1 VERVWEIEEQGEK
14 SYIVPFPCKIEL
26 DRMVAIRTFTTK
38 NNGGVLLFEEHTLEI
53 KPLKKLQQVWVR
65 IFGVPNEIRSFLPLW
80 AVGSILGATQKV
92 DMSYLRKTGVV
103 RLLVAVLDVNAV
115 PKDADV
121 VVHRS
126 MYKIFFKVD
135 EVVRDEDDFNPEDD
149 DLLDDDADQAKGKDM
164 EETDQDEHNGDFDE
178 LPHEQNLSIT
188 DGYNGMSYGK
198 QVALVEEVIDITCNR
213 LIEDLSFKVMNE
225 ANEDLVTA
233 DTPQDQVPTAETS
246 IASIIP
252 VPQVTEVPVL
262 ETKLA
267 GDGVA
272 VLNNPVLVQGQ
283 ELDATEIEAAED
295 GVDTANSGMSTT
307 TDSVPRAVQDSIEL

>member
-1 VERVWEIEEQGEK
+1 
-14 SYIVPFPCKIEL
+14 L
-26 DRMVAIRTFTTK
+26 K
-38 NNGGVLLFEEHTLEI
+38 NTLEI

-103 RLLVAVLDVNAV
+103 RLLVAVLDANAV

-126 MYKIFFKVD
+126 MYIIFFKVD

-149 DLLDDDADQAKGKDM
+149 DLLDDDADQAKDQDM

-188 DGYNGMSYGK
+188 NGYNDMSYGK
-198 QVALVEEVIDITCNR
+198 QAALVEEAIDITCNR
-213 LIEDLSFKVMNE
+213 LIEELSFKVMNE
-225 ANEDLVTA
+225 ADEDLVTA

-252 VPQVTEVPVL
+252 VPQVTGVPVL

-272 VLNNPVLVQGQ
+272 VLNSPVLVQCDIPPLSRDGQ
-283 ELDATEIEAAED
+283 
-295 GVDTANSGMSTT
+295 S
-307 TDSVPRAVQDSIEL
+307 